1 MASKGP
7 LSLAGN
13 VELEGVNVS
22 VESNVY
28 IESENSI
35 LALSITDNSHIAGDV
50 SIANSI
56 ANVYLQGAN
65 AGIGGETDQDAID
78 NHVSFGVPEQAMYLP
93 DSCRSS
99 HCDMIPLLIRKLRCS
114 PHFQLSY
121 FAFVLNISYT
131 LIGT

>member
-1 MASKGP
+1 VASKGP

-35 LALSITDNSHIAGDV
+35 IALSITGNSHIAGDV
-50 SIANSI
+50 SI

-65 AGIGGETDQDAID
+65 AGIGGETGQDAID

-93 DSCRSS
+93 ASCRSS
-99 HCDMIPLLIRKLRCS
+99 HCNMIPLLIRKLHCS
-114 PHFQLSY
+114 PHFQFSY
-121 FAFVLNISYT
+121 FAFMLNISYT